1 MKQRKFAVVDRK
13 NAIIGFV
20 MAENIDDARKK
31 AWYPLFNV
39 FDQQEHEALLNDIFN
54 RSLYNHFSWPIYH
67 MWQMVI
73 GEEAALDYMA
83 RCWAHEVAD
92 RIKHNQ
98 FTNWKGVN

>member
-1 MKQRKFAVVDRK
+1 MKQRKFEVLDRRGVV
-13 NAIIGFV
+13 IGFV
-20 MAENIDDARKK
+20 MAATIEEARKK

-39 FDQQEHEALLNDIFN
+39 FDPQEREDLLNGIFN

-67 MWQMVI
+67 IQQMVI

-92 RIKHNQ
+92 RINHNQ
-98 FTNWKGVN
+98 FQIWE

>member
-13 NAIIGFV
+13 NAIIGFI
-20 MAENIDDARKK
+20 MAENIEEARKK

-39 FDQQEHEALLNDIFN
+39 FDQQEREALLNGIFN
-54 RSLYNHFSWPIYH
+54 RSLYNHFSWTIYH
-67 MWQMVI
+67 IQQMVI
-73 GEEAALDYMA
+73 GEEADLDYTA

-98 FTNWKGVN
+98 FTNWK